1 MSSVAG
7 VPIRSSGS
15 SSGSLFDSKDQF
27 ISICRENF
35 DFNQSSSEIIK
46 KLSLEERQYFYKC
59 DDAIN
64 NLLSV
69 DSIIFYLSIIIPILC
84 FLYFIRVGQ
93 KHYKIAEEKIK
104 NAKNP
109 IIYARKPENNPSNS
123 MEAAVLIGA
132 VCSVLL
138 FLIIYMVHF
147 FVVELMY

>member
-1 MSSVAG
+1 MSSVVG

-15 SSGSLFDSKDQF
+15 SSGSLFNSKDQF
-27 ISICRENF
+27 ISSCRESF

-64 NLLSV
+64 NLISV
-69 DSIIFYLSIIIPILC
+69 DSIIFYLSIIIPIFC

-93 KHYKIAEEKIK
+93 RHYRIAEEKIK

-109 IIYARKPENNPSNS
+109 IIFARKPENNPSNS
-123 MEAAVLIGA
+123 MEIAVVMGA
-132 VCSVLL
+132 ICSVLL